1 MEIEKVLG
9 DEIQSGFESLKD
21 QNLNPEQYKCKVEG
35 LSTLVDKAIE
45 IEKLKSETVLKEK
58 QLKDEKRDR
67 LVKNILTATGVLVP
81 AGLAVWGTLASFK
94 FEETGSVTTIMGR
107 GFVNSLLY
115 RK

>member
-21 QNLNPEQYKCKVEG
+21 QNLNPEQYKLKVEG

-58 QLKDEKRDR
+58 QMKVEKVDR
-67 LVKNILTATGVLVP
+67 VVKHVLTGAGIIIP
-81 AGLAVWGTLASFK
+81 AGIAVWGTLTSFK